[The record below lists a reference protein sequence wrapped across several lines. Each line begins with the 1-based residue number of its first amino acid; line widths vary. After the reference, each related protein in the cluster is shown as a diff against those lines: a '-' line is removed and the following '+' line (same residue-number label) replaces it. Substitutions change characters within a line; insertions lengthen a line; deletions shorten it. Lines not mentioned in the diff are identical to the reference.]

1 MARQLIVQPHF
12 LHLTTQATGSPK
24 FRPVI
29 RAMIGEQTT
38 KVISFKKMGPPR
50 TRGCCRVAK
59 SDKLVTGKIHD

>member
-29 RAMIGEQTT
+29 RAIIGEQTT
-38 KVISFKKMGPPR
+38 KVIPSIKWVPHGREDAVGQPKAINSLQENP
-50 TRGCCRVAK
+50 
-59 SDKLVTGKIHD
+59 